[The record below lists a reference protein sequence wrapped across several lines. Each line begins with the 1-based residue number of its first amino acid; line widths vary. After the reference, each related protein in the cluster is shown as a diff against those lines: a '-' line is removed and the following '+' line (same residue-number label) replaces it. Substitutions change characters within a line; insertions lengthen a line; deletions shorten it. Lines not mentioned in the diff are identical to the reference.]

1 MFLLA
6 RSRVLSVVDEDRHMM
21 DIAVSQDKLS
31 QAIGRGGQNVRL
43 ASKLTGWELNVMGSE
58 DAQQKY
64 QKESGRILDL
74 FMKGLNVDEEVAE
87 ILIREGFSTIEEV
100 AYVPVV
106 EMLEIDE
113 FDEDIVEAL
122 RDAAVEALNSKKAL
136 LQTLGES
143 APTPELIAALDD
155 NELLAITLAKSNI
168 RTLDD
173 LAELSTDELCELISI
188 DEEDA
193 SKYIMAARQS
203 WFE

>member
-1 MFLLA
+1 
-6 RSRVLSVVDEDRHMM
+6 
-21 DIAVSQDKLS
+21 
-31 QAIGRGGQNVRL
+31 
-43 ASKLTGWELNVMGSE
+43 
-58 DAQQKY
+58 
-64 QKESGRILDL
+64 
-74 FMKGLNVDEEVAE
+74 
-87 ILIREGFSTIEEV
+87 
-100 AYVPVV
+100 
-106 EMLEIDE
+106 MLEIDE